1 MVGTRASLAPR
12 PSPGSLAEALN
23 VVVGVSAFAISG
35 AISGV
40 GAVARRTNVVTG
52 PITHFVLR
60 PPVLPRRYQPGT
72 VLDDLA
78 RRGARQRVV
87 TRDDVSRLLD
97 VLVPLVTVEVL
108 RRIDLTTAVTEY
120 VDLDAVAARLDVD
133 AVAARLDIDAV
144 IDRMDLT
151 RIVLEKV
158 DLDAVVAGVDI
169 DAIAARLDI
178 DAVIARIDLVGIAQE
193 VIDEIDLPEII
204 RESTGS
210 MASETVRGVRM
221 QGIAGDEAL
230 GRVVDRILLRR
241 KARKTQARGLDDA
254 SEAFPEEPA
263 SKAEPSPTD
272 VGPPL

>member
-1 MVGTRASLAPR
+1 M
-12 PSPGSLAEALN
+12 
-23 VVVGVSAFAISG
+23 VVGVSAFAISG
-35 AISGV
+35 AVSGV

-52 PITHFVLR
+52 PVTHFVLR
-60 PPVLPRRYQPGT
+60 PPVLPRRYQPGR

-78 RRGARQRVV
+78 RRGARQRLV

-97 VLVPLVTVEVL
+97 VLVPVVTVEVL
-108 RRIDLTTAVTEY
+108 RRIDLTKAVTEY

-144 IDRMDLT
+144 VDRMDLT
-151 RIVLEKV
+151 RLVEERV
-158 DLDAVVAGVDI
+158 DLDAIVAGVDI
-169 DAIAARLDI
+169 DAIAARIDI

-241 KARKTQARGLDDA
+241 KARKTEARGLDGA

-263 SKAEPSPTD
+263 SEEEHSATD
-272 VGPPL
+272 VRAPL